1 MSSAANGDGP
11 FTELPTGGLYST
23 LGTLAPHLGSLWS
36 WQRAA
41 ALPGETHSTRDRRR
55 EVSSRCPASAGRRG
69 CEDRCYRQTRR
80 HESHCCKWSWSLP
93 GWKLVLLCDVAERQ
107 PAGGSLLL
115 PKYRA
120 RGLTHLSPRLLKMTV
135 HSTLK
140 TSVLEEI
147 QIFFFFPL
155 TSAKLNFMAILHQ

>member
-1 MSSAANGDGP
+1 MCVFRSKWRRAVYWITNRRSVQHPWHFSSS
-11 FTELPTGGLYST
+11 FGLSV
-23 LGTLAPHLGSLWS
+23 S

-41 ALPGETHSTRDRRR
+41 ALPGETHSTRDGCR
-55 EVSSRCPASAGRRG
+55 EVSSQGPASAGRRG
-69 CEDRCYRQTRR
+69 CEDRCSRQTRR
-80 HESHCCKWSWSLP
+80 DESHCCKWSWSLP

-135 HSTLK
+135 HPTLK

-147 QIFFFFPL
+147 QIFFFPSDFC
-155 TSAKLNFMAILHQ
+155 